1 MMRAYQCSN
10 WIKTSVNLKLIYL
23 EPLDLDELLES
34 VDDEEPLLLVVDGD
48 VAGVEPTA
56 LPDHLLRRLR
66 VLEVPF
72 HDLQVLYTTK

>member
-1 MMRAYQCSN
+1 M
-10 WIKTSVNLKLIYL
+10 
-23 EPLDLDELLES
+23 PLNFDELLES

-56 LPDHLLRRLR
+56 LPDHLLRRFQ

-72 HDLQVLYTTK
+72 HDLHVM